1 MSNWWSFSH
10 WYPNYISSSHREG
23 LWVPD
28 TEALGYY
35 RHVDIYVVNMDIYV
49 TFMSP
54 SIYIDKVEEEKD
66 KSSSKTLG
74 REGMGHK

>member
-1 MSNWWSFSH
+1 MEFFTLVSQLHIFFT
-10 WYPNYISSSHREG
+10 
-23 LWVPD
+23 PD

-74 REGMGHK
+74 REGMGYK